1 MSKYESTNYLCTLFD
16 IQYCQSVIRKLVYG
30 FMCRLD
36 SSVNYIIQGNQLPVC
51 GIHPG
56 YVNTGVVYY
65 ILIVDRTN
73 YTIHIVYNLL
83 HVMLDD
89 NYIYGPQIV
98 MYVLLVY
105 IWCCWVWNKAIEL
118 NWIDTLLRT
127 IEGRPEWKQGRGRPR
142 RTWVDAW
149 NDTTR

>member
-1 MSKYESTNYLCTLFD
+1 MGLCAGLTVPL
-16 IQYCQSVIRKLVYG
+16 IILYRVYW
-30 FMCRLD
+30 
-36 SSVNYIIQGNQLPVC
+36 LPVC

-89 NYIYGPQIV
+89 NLLLYGPQIV
-98 MYVLLVY
+98 MYYLYVY
-105 IWCCWVWNKAIEL
+105 DAVESGIKQL
-118 NWIDTLLRT
+118 N
-127 IEGRPEWKQGRGRPR
+127 
-142 RTWVDAW
+142 
-149 NDTTR
+149 